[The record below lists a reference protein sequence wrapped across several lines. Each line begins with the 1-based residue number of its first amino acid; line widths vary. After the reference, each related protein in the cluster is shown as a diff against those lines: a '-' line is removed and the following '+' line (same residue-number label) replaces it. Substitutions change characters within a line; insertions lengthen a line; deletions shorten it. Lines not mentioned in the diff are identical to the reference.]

1 MLTLRKNQIEPVKK
15 GIEYFNEK
23 KPVPSIIVAPTAFGK
38 SIVIAQI
45 AKGIAEK
52 VLVIQPSKELLEQN
66 YEKFI
71 NLGGE
76 ATIYSASMGEKEIGD
91 VTYATI
97 GSIVNVAWKFKE
109 YGITKVIIDECDR
122 FPREPNG
129 MLRRF
134 LKGAGITYTLGL
146 TATPLKLQ
154 TNMGADGKPFSK
166 LVMLTNRSKKGNFF
180 KKIIYVAQIQ
190 EMVNLKF
197 WSRLEYQSYD
207 FNTGDLIY
215 NTTGAEYSNSS
226 IKKAYKNQKIS
237 SKIVKKVEE
246 LYNRRSI
253 LIAVPSIDEAK
264 ELTTMIPSCKAVYS
278 DMPPQERRETLEEFK
293 SGRLRCIAQVNILSV
308 GFDYPELDC
317 IITGR
322 PTASLS
328 WWYQFVGRVT
338 RIHPDKSEGLVV
350 DFVGAVPKFGKVEDI
365 YFKCD
370 DKSRWSMYGEGK
382 KLLTGIPIKE
392 IGLHIEGE
400 PSPYEKAAQGPSV
413 KMPFGKYAGKEII
426 QIPAHYRDWM
436 LDNFKWTPFN
446 QKIKDEI
453 LRLKNIGI

>member
-1 MLTLRKNQIEPVKK
+1 MQLRPNQIEPVRR
-15 GIEYFNEK
+15 GVEYFSEK

-38 SIVIAQI
+38 SIVIASI
-45 AKGIAEK
+45 AKEVGERL
-52 VLVIQPSKELLEQN
+52 LVIQPSKELLEQN
-66 YEKFI
+66 YNKFI
-71 NLGGE
+71 ALGGE
-76 ATIYSASMGEKEIGD
+76 ASIYSAAMGEKEIGN

-97 GSIVNVAWKFKE
+97 GSIVKVAGKFKE
-109 YGITKVIIDECDR
+109 MGITKVIIDECDR

-134 LKGAGITYTLGL
+134 LNGAGIVHTLGL

-154 TNMGADGKPFSK
+154 TNLGEDFKPFSK

-190 EMVNLKF
+190 EMVELGF

-207 FNTGDLIY
+207 FNTGDLVY
-215 NTTGAEYSNSS
+215 NTTGAEYSDVS
-226 IKKAYKNQKIS
+226 IKRAYKSQNIGD
-237 SKIVKKVEE
+237 KIVKKVEQ
-246 LYNRRSI
+246 LYGRKSI

-264 ELTTMIPSCKAVYS
+264 ELTTRIPSCRAVYS
-278 DMPPQERRETLEEFK
+278 DMPSAERNEIINDFK
-293 SGRLRCIAQVNILSV
+293 AGRLRCITQVNILSV

-338 RIHPDKSEGLVV
+338 RIHPNKSEGLVV

-365 YFKCD
+365 YFKEEENN
-370 DKSRWSMYGEGK
+370 WVMYGEGK
-382 KLLTGIPIKE
+382 KQLTGIPLSE

-400 PSPYEKAAQGPSV
+400 ATPQEKAAGGDKV
-413 KMPFGKYAGKEII
+413 FMPFGKFAGKEVRE
-426 QIPAHYRDWM
+426 IPISYREWM
-436 LDNFKWTPFN
+436 LTNFNWTPFN
-446 QKIKDEI
+446 QKVKDEI
-453 LRLKNIGI
+453 LRLKSIGI

>member
-1 MLTLRKNQIEPVKK
+1 MMLTLRKNQIEPVRI
-15 GIEYFNEK
+15 GIEYFSEK

-38 SIVIAQI
+38 SIVIAAI
-45 AKGIAEK
+45 AKGIGEK

-71 NLGGE
+71 NLGGK

-97 GSIVNVAWKFKE
+97 GSIVKVATKFKE
-109 YGITKVIIDECDR
+109 LGITKVIIDECDR

-134 LKGAGITYTLGL
+134 LKGAGIKYTLGL

-154 TNMGADGKPFSK
+154 TNMGQDGRPFSK
-166 LVMLTNRSKKGNFF
+166 LVMLTSRSKKGIFF

-190 EMVNLKF
+190 EMVESKF
-197 WSRLEYQSYD
+197 WSKLEYQSYD

-237 SKIVKKVEE
+237 GKIVKKVEE
-246 LYNRRSI
+246 LYDRRSI

-264 ELTTMIPSCKAVYS
+264 ALTTLIPSCKAVYS
-278 DMPPQERRETLEEFK
+278 DMPSQERKETLEEFK
-293 SGRLRCIAQVNILSV
+293 SGKLRCVAQVNILSV

-338 RIHPDKSEGLVV
+338 RIHPNKSEGLVI

-365 YFKCD
+365 YFKEEGLLW
-370 DKSRWSMYGEGK
+370 KMYGENK
-382 KLLTGIPIKE
+382 RLLTGIPIQE

-400 PSPYEKAAQGPSV
+400 KSPHEKAAEGV
-413 KMPFGKYAGKEII
+413 KVIMPFGKFARREVRE
-426 QIPAHYRDWM
+426 IPASYREWM
-436 LDNFKWTPFN
+436 LLNFNWTPFT

-453 LRLKNIGI
+453 LRLKSIGI

>member
-1 MLTLRKNQIEPVKK
+1 MLTLRNNQIEPVRK
-15 GIEYFNEK
+15 GIEYFSEK

-38 SIVIAQI
+38 SIVIAHI
-45 AKGIAEK
+45 AKGVGEK

-66 YEKFI
+66 YNKFI
-71 NLGGE
+71 NLGGD

-97 GSIVNVAWKFKE
+97 GSIVNIAWKFKE

-134 LKGAGITYTLGL
+134 LKGAGITHTLGL

-190 EMVNLKF
+190 EMVKEKF

-207 FNTGDLIY
+207 FNTGDLVY

-226 IKKAYKNQKIS
+226 IKKAYKLQKIS

-246 LYNRRSI
+246 LYNRKSI
-253 LIAVPSIDEAK
+253 LIAVPTIDAAK
-264 ELTTMIPSCKAVYS
+264 ELTTLIPSCKAVYS
-278 DMPPQERRETLEEFK
+278 EMPSQERKETLEEFK
-293 SGRLRCIAQVNILSV
+293 SGELRCVAQVNILSV

-338 RIHPDKSEGLVV
+338 RIHPNKSEGLVV
-350 DFVGAVPKFGKVEDI
+350 DFVGAVPKFGRVEDI
-365 YFKCD
+365 YFKE
-370 DKSRWSMYGEGK
+370 DKGRWSMYGEGK
-382 KLLTGIPIKE
+382 KLLTGIPLKE
-392 IGLHIEGE
+392 LGLHIEGQ
-400 PSPYEKAAQGPSV
+400 PSPHEKAAVGPSV
-413 KMPFGKYAGKEII
+413 KMPFGKYAGKEVR
-426 QIPAHYRDWM
+426 QIPAYYREWM

>member
-1 MLTLRKNQIEPVKK
+1 MFELRENQKEPVAK
-15 GIEYFNEK
+15 GIEYFSSK

-38 SIVIAQI
+38 SIVIAHI
-45 AKGIAEK
+45 AKGIGEK

-66 YEKFI
+66 YNKFT
-71 NLGGE
+71 NLGGK
-76 ATIYSASMGEKEIGD
+76 ATIYSASLGEKEIGD

-97 GSIVNVAWKFKE
+97 GSIINIASKFKD

-134 LKGAGITYTLGL
+134 LKGAGIKYILGL

-154 TNMGADGKPFSK
+154 TNMGEDGRPFSK
-166 LVMLTNRSKKGNFF
+166 LVMLTNRYKKGNFF
-180 KKIIYVAQIQ
+180 KKIIHVAQIQ
-190 EMVNLKF
+190 EMVELKF

-207 FNTGDLIY
+207 FDTGDLVY
-215 NTTGAEYSNSS
+215 NTTGADYTNSS
-226 IKKAYKNQKIS
+226 IKKAYKRQNITN
-237 SKIVKKVEE
+237 KIVKKVEE
-246 LYNRRSI
+246 LYNRKAI
-253 LIAVPSIDEAK
+253 LIAVPSINAAK
-264 ELTTMIPSCKAVYS
+264 ELTTLIPSCKAIYS
-278 DMPPQERRETLEEFK
+278 DMPNDERKETLEDFK
-293 SGRLRCIAQVNILSV
+293 AGRIRCIAQVNILSI

-338 RIHPDKSEGLVV
+338 RIHPNKSEGLVV
-350 DFVGAVPKFGKVEDI
+350 DFVGAVPQFGKVEDI
-365 YFKCD
+365 YFKEI
-370 DKSRWSMYGEGK
+370 DKRWEMYGEGK
-382 KLLTGIPIKE
+382 KLLTNIPIKE

-400 PSPYEKAAQGPSV
+400 PSPYEKAAKGPSV
-413 KMPFGKYAGKEII
+413 IMPFGKYAGKEVRE
-426 QIPAHYRDWM
+426 IPLYYRDWM
-436 LDNFKWTPFN
+436 LNNFNWTPFN

-453 LRLKNIGI
+453 LRLKSIGI

>member
-1 MLTLRKNQIEPVKK
+1 
-15 GIEYFNEK
+15 
-23 KPVPSIIVAPTAFGK
+23 
-38 SIVIAQI
+38 
-45 AKGIAEK
+45 
-52 VLVIQPSKELLEQN
+52 
-66 YEKFI
+66 
-71 NLGGE
+71 
-76 ATIYSASMGEKEIGD
+76 MGD
-91 VTYATI
+91 
-97 GSIVNVAWKFKE
+97 
-109 YGITKVIIDECDR
+109 
-122 FPREPNG
+122 
-129 MLRRF
+129 
-134 LKGAGITYTLGL
+134 
-146 TATPLKLQ
+146 
-154 TNMGADGKPFSK
+154 DGKPFSK

-190 EMVNLKF
+190 EMVELKF

-246 LYNRRSI
+246 LYNRKSI

-264 ELTTMIPSCKAVYS
+264 ELTTLIPSCKAVYS

-338 RIHPDKSEGLVV
+338 RIHPNKSEGLVV

-365 YFKCD
+365 YFKEED
-370 DKSRWSMYGEGK
+370 NGMWQMYGEDK
-382 KLLTGIPIKE
+382 KLLTGIPISE

-400 PSPYEKAAQGPSV
+400 KSPQEKAAEGV
-413 KMPFGKYAGKEII
+413 KVVMPFGKFAGKEVRE
-426 QIPAHYRDWM
+426 IPASYREWM
-436 LDNFKWTPFN
+436 LNNFSWTPFN
-446 QKIKDEI
+446 QKVKDEI
-453 LRLKNIGI
+453 LRLKSIGI

>member
-1 MLTLRKNQIEPVKK
+1 MQLRPNQIEPVKI
-15 GIEYFNEK
+15 GVAYFSEK

-38 SIVIAQI
+38 SIVIACI
-45 AKGIAEK
+45 AKEVGERL
-52 VLVIQPSKELLEQN
+52 LVIQPSKELLEQN
-66 YEKFI
+66 YNKFI
-71 NLGGE
+71 GLGGE
-76 ATIYSASMGEKEIGD
+76 ASIYSAAMGEKEIGN

-97 GSIVNVAWKFKE
+97 GSIVKVARKFKE
-109 YGITKVIIDECDR
+109 MGITKVIIDECDR

-134 LKGAGITYTLGL
+134 LTGAGIVHTLGL

-154 TNMGADGKPFSK
+154 TNLGADFKTYSK

-190 EMVNLKF
+190 EMVELGF

-207 FNTGDLIY
+207 FNTGDLVY
-215 NTTGAEYSNSS
+215 NTTGAEYSDAS
-226 IKKAYKNQKIS
+226 IKRAYKSQNIGD
-237 SKIVKKVEE
+237 KIVKKVEQ
-246 LYNRRSI
+246 LYNRKSI

-264 ELTTMIPSCKAVYS
+264 ELTTRIPSCKAVYS
-278 DMPPQERRETLEEFK
+278 DMPSAERKEIIDDFK
-293 SGRLRCIAQVNILSV
+293 AGRLRCITQVNILSV

-338 RIHPDKSEGLVV
+338 RIHPNKSEGLVV

-365 YFKCD
+365 YFKEEGTN
-370 DKSRWSMYGEGK
+370 WVMYGEGK
-382 KLLTGIPIKE
+382 KQLTGIPLTE

-400 PSPYEKAAQGPSV
+400 PTPQEKAAEGGPV
-413 KMPFGKYAGKEII
+413 IMPFGKFAGKDVKEIPI
-426 QIPAHYRDWM
+426 SYREWM
-436 LDNFKWTPFN
+436 LTNFNWTPFN
-446 QKIKDEI
+446 QKVKDEI
-453 LRLKNIGI
+453 LRLKSIGI

>member
-1 MLTLRKNQIEPVKK
+1 MFELRENQKEPVAK
-15 GIEYFNEK
+15 GIEYFSSK

-38 SIVIAQI
+38 SIVIAHI
-45 AKGIAEK
+45 AKGIGEK

-66 YEKFI
+66 YNKFT
-71 NLGGE
+71 NLGGK
-76 ATIYSASMGEKEIGD
+76 ATIYSASLGEKEIGD

-97 GSIVNVAWKFKE
+97 GSIINIASKFKD

-134 LKGAGITYTLGL
+134 LKGAGIKYILGL

-154 TNMGADGKPFSK
+154 TNMGEDGRPFSK

-180 KKIIYVAQIQ
+180 KKIIHVAQIQ
-190 EMVNLKF
+190 EMVELKF

-207 FNTGDLIY
+207 FDTGDLVY
-215 NTTGAEYSNSS
+215 NTTGADYTNSS
-226 IKKAYKNQKIS
+226 IKKAYKRQNITN
-237 SKIVKKVEE
+237 KIVKKVEE
-246 LYNRRSI
+246 LYNRKAI
-253 LIAVPSIDEAK
+253 LIAVPSINAAK
-264 ELTTMIPSCKAVYS
+264 ELTTLIPSCKAIYS
-278 DMPPQERRETLEEFK
+278 DMPNDERKETLEDFK
-293 SGRLRCIAQVNILSV
+293 AGRIRCIAQVNILSI

-338 RIHPDKSEGLVV
+338 RIHPNKSEGLVV
-350 DFVGAVPKFGKVEDI
+350 DFVGAVPQFGKVEDI
-365 YFKCD
+365 YFKEI
-370 DKSRWSMYGEGK
+370 DKRWEMYGEGK
-382 KLLTGIPIKE
+382 KLLTNIPIKE

-400 PSPYEKAAQGPSV
+400 PSPYEKAAKGPSV
-413 KMPFGKYAGKEII
+413 IMPFGKYAGKEVRE
-426 QIPAHYRDWM
+426 IPLYYRDWM
-436 LDNFKWTPFN
+436 LNNFNWTPFN

-453 LRLKNIGI
+453 LRLKSIGI

>member
-1 MLTLRKNQIEPVKK
+1 MLTLRNNQIEPVEK
-15 GIEYFNEK
+15 GIAYFSEK

-38 SIVIAQI
+38 SIVIAHI
-45 AKGIAEK
+45 AKGVGEK

-66 YEKFI
+66 YNKFI
-71 NLGGE
+71 NLGGD
-76 ATIYSASMGEKEIGD
+76 ATIYSAAMGEKEIGD

-97 GSIVNVAWKFKE
+97 GSIVNIATKFKK
-109 YGITKVIIDECDR
+109 YGISKVIIDECDR

-134 LKGAGITYTLGL
+134 LKGAGIVHTLGL

-154 TNMGADGKPFSK
+154 TNMGADGRPFSK

-190 EMVNLKF
+190 EMVKEKF

-207 FNTGDLIY
+207 FNTGDLVY

-226 IKKAYKNQKIS
+226 IKRAYKNQNIS

-246 LYNRRSI
+246 LYNRKSI
-253 LIAVPSIDEAK
+253 LIAVPTIDAAK
-264 ELTTMIPSCKAVYS
+264 ELTKLIPSCKAVYS
-278 DMPPQERRETLEEFK
+278 EMPPQERKETLKEFR
-293 SGRLRCIAQVNILSV
+293 SGELRCVAQVNILSV

-338 RIHPDKSEGLVV
+338 RIHPNKSEGLIV
-350 DFVGAVPKFGKVEDI
+350 DFVGAVPKFGRVEDI
-365 YFKCD
+365 YFKEE
-370 DKSRWSMYGEGK
+370 KGMWKMYGEGK
-382 KLLTGIPIKE
+382 KLLTGIPLKE
-392 IGLHIEGE
+392 IGLHIEGQ
-400 PSPYEKAAQGPSV
+400 PSPHEKASFGPSV
-413 KMPFGKYAGKEII
+413 KMPFGKYAGKEVR
-426 QIPAHYRDWM
+426 QIPAYYRDWM

>member
-1 MLTLRKNQIEPVKK
+1 MFKLRENQKEPVAK
-15 GIEYFNEK
+15 GIEYFSSK

-38 SIVIAQI
+38 SIVIAHI
-45 AKGIAEK
+45 AKGIGEK

-66 YEKFI
+66 YNKFT
-71 NLGGE
+71 NLGGK
-76 ATIYSASMGEKEIGD
+76 ATIYSASLGEKEIGD

-97 GSIVNVAWKFKE
+97 GSIINIASKFKD

-134 LKGAGITYTLGL
+134 LKGAGIKYILGL

-154 TNMGADGKPFSK
+154 TNMGEDGRPFSK

-180 KKIIYVAQIQ
+180 KKIIHVAQIQ
-190 EMVNLKF
+190 EMVELKF

-207 FNTGDLIY
+207 FDTGDLVY
-215 NTTGAEYSNSS
+215 NTTGADYTNSS
-226 IKKAYKNQKIS
+226 IKKAYKRQNITN
-237 SKIVKKVEE
+237 KIVKKVEE
-246 LYNRRSI
+246 LYNRKAI
-253 LIAVPSIDEAK
+253 LIAVPSINAAK
-264 ELTTMIPSCKAVYS
+264 ELTTLIPSCKAIYS
-278 DMPPQERRETLEEFK
+278 DMPNDERRETLEDFK
-293 SGRLRCIAQVNILSV
+293 AGRIRCIAQVNILSI

-338 RIHPDKSEGLVV
+338 RIHPNKSEGLVV
-350 DFVGAVPKFGKVEDI
+350 DFVGAVPQFGKVEDI
-365 YFKCD
+365 YFKEI
-370 DKSRWSMYGEGK
+370 DKRWEMYGEGK
-382 KLLTGIPIKE
+382 KLLTNIPIKE

-400 PSPYEKAAQGPSV
+400 PSPYEKAAKGPSV
-413 KMPFGKYAGKEII
+413 IMPFGKYAGKEVRE
-426 QIPAHYRDWM
+426 IPLYYRDWM
-436 LDNFKWTPFN
+436 LTNFNWTPFN
-446 QKIKDEI
+446 QTIKDEI
-453 LRLKNIGI
+453 LRLKSIGI

>member
-1 MLTLRKNQIEPVKK
+1 MQLRPNQIEPVRK
-15 GIEYFNEK
+15 GVEYFSEK

-38 SIVIAQI
+38 SIVIASI
-45 AKGIAEK
+45 AKEVGERL
-52 VLVIQPSKELLEQN
+52 LVIQPSKELLEQN
-66 YEKFI
+66 YNKFI
-71 NLGGE
+71 GLGGE
-76 ATIYSASMGEKEIGD
+76 ASIYSAAMGEKEIGN

-97 GSIVNVAWKFKE
+97 GSIVKIAHKFKE
-109 YGITKVIIDECDR
+109 MGITKVIIDECDR

-134 LKGAGITYTLGL
+134 LNGAGIVHTLGL

-154 TNMGADGKPFSK
+154 TNLGEDGRPFSK
-166 LVMLTNRSKKGNFF
+166 LVMLTSRSKKGNFF

-190 EMVNLKF
+190 EMVELGF

-207 FNTGDLIY
+207 FNTGDLVY
-215 NTTGAEYSNSS
+215 NTTGADYSDAS
-226 IKKAYKNQKIS
+226 IKRAYKSQNIGD
-237 SKIVKKVEE
+237 KIVKKVEQ
-246 LYNRRSI
+246 LYNRKAI

-264 ELTTMIPSCKAVYS
+264 ELTTRIPSCRAVYS
-278 DMPPQERRETLEEFK
+278 DMPAAERKEIIDDFK
-293 SGRLRCIAQVNILSV
+293 SGKLRCITQVNILSV

-338 RIHPDKSEGLVV
+338 RIHPNKPEGLIV

-365 YFKCD
+365 YFKEEENG
-370 DKSRWSMYGEGK
+370 WIMYGEDK
-382 KLLTGIPIKE
+382 KQLTGIPLSE

-400 PSPYEKAAQGPSV
+400 ATPQEKAASGEKV
-413 KMPFGKYAGKEII
+413 LMPFGKFAGKEVRE
-426 QIPAHYRDWM
+426 IPPSYREWM
-436 LDNFKWTPFN
+436 LTNFNWNPFN
-446 QKIKDEI
+446 QKVKDEI
-453 LRLKNIGI
+453 LRLKSIGI

>member
-1 MLTLRKNQIEPVKK
+1 MLTLRNNQIEPVRR
-15 GIEYFNEK
+15 GIEYFSTK

-38 SIVIAQI
+38 SIVIAAI
-45 AKGIAEK
+45 AKGVGEK
-52 VLVIQPSKELLEQN
+52 LLVIQPSKELLEQN
-66 YEKFI
+66 YNKFI

-76 ATIYSASMGEKEIGD
+76 ATIYSAAMGEKEIGD

-97 GSIVNVAWKFKE
+97 GSIVNIASKFKE

-134 LKGAGITYTLGL
+134 LKGAGIVHTLGL

-154 TNMGADGKPFSK
+154 TNMGQDGKPFSK

-180 KKIIYVAQIQ
+180 KEIIHIAQIQ
-190 EMVNLKF
+190 EMVESKF

-207 FNTGDLIY
+207 FNTGDLVY

-226 IKKAYKNQKIS
+226 IKRAYKNQKIS
-237 SKIVKKVEE
+237 SKIVKKVQE

-264 ELTTMIPSCKAVYS
+264 ELTTLIPSCKAVYS
-278 DMPPQERRETLEEFK
+278 DMPTSERQEIIEDFK
-293 SGRLRCIAQVNILSV
+293 AGRLRCIAQVNILTV

-338 RIHPDKSEGLVV
+338 RIHPNKSEGLVV

-365 YFKCD
+365 YFKD
-370 DKSRWSMYGEGK
+370 EGTMWKMYGEGK
-382 KLLTGIPIKE
+382 KLLTGIPIQE

-400 PSPYEKAAQGPSV
+400 KSPHEKAAEGGKV
-413 KMPFGKYAGKEII
+413 LMPFGKFAGREVRE
-426 QIPAHYRDWM
+426 IPASYRDWM
-436 LDNFKWTPFN
+436 LTNFNWTPFN

-453 LRLKNIGI
+453 LRLKSIGI

>member
-1 MLTLRKNQIEPVKK
+1 
-15 GIEYFNEK
+15 
-23 KPVPSIIVAPTAFGK
+23 
-38 SIVIAQI
+38 
-45 AKGIAEK
+45 
-52 VLVIQPSKELLEQN
+52 
-66 YEKFI
+66 
-71 NLGGE
+71 
-76 ATIYSASMGEKEIGD
+76 
-91 VTYATI
+91 
-97 GSIVNVAWKFKE
+97 
-109 YGITKVIIDECDR
+109 
-122 FPREPNG
+122 

-134 LKGAGITYTLGL
+134 LKGAGIKYTLGL

-154 TNMGADGKPFSK
+154 TNMGQDGRPFSK
-166 LVMLTNRSKKGNFF
+166 LVMLTSRSKKGIFF

-190 EMVNLKF
+190 EMVESKF
-197 WSRLEYQSYD
+197 WSKLEYQSYD

-237 SKIVKKVEE
+237 GKIVKKVEE
-246 LYNRRSI
+246 LYDRRSI

-264 ELTTMIPSCKAVYS
+264 ALTTLIPSCKAVYS
-278 DMPPQERRETLEEFK
+278 DMPSQERKETLEEFK
-293 SGRLRCIAQVNILSV
+293 SGKLRCVAQVNILSV

-338 RIHPDKSEGLVV
+338 RIHPNKSEGLVI

-365 YFKCD
+365 YFKEEGLLW
-370 DKSRWSMYGEGK
+370 KMYGENK
-382 KLLTGIPIKE
+382 RLLTGIPIQE

-400 PSPYEKAAQGPSV
+400 KSPHEKAAEGIKV
-413 KMPFGKYAGKEII
+413 IMPFGKFARREVRE
-426 QIPAHYRDWM
+426 IPASYREWM
-436 LDNFKWTPFN
+436 LINFKWTPFN

-453 LRLKNIGI
+453 LRLKSIGI

>member
-1 MLTLRKNQIEPVKK
+1 MFELRENQKEPVKK
-15 GIEYFNEK
+15 GIEYFSSK

-38 SIVIAQI
+38 SIVIAHI
-45 AKGIAEK
+45 AKGIGEK

-66 YEKFI
+66 YNKFT
-71 NLGGE
+71 NLGGK
-76 ATIYSASMGEKEIGD
+76 ATIYSASLGEKEIGD

-97 GSIVNVAWKFKE
+97 GSIINIASKFKD

-134 LKGAGITYTLGL
+134 LKGAGIKYILGL

-154 TNMGADGKPFSK
+154 TNMGDDGKPFSK

-180 KKIIYVAQIQ
+180 KKIIHVAQIQ
-190 EMVNLKF
+190 EMVDLEF
-197 WSRLEYQSYD
+197 WSKLEYQSYD
-207 FNTGDLIY
+207 FNTGDLVY
-215 NTTGAEYSNSS
+215 NTTGADYTNSS
-226 IKKAYKNQKIS
+226 IKKAYKKQNITN
-237 SKIVKKVEE
+237 KIVKKVEE
-246 LYNRRSI
+246 LYNRKAI
-253 LIAVPSIDEAK
+253 LIAVPSINAAK
-264 ELTTMIPSCKAVYS
+264 ELTTLIPSCKAVYS
-278 DMPPQERRETLEEFK
+278 DMPNDERKEVLDDFK
-293 SGRLRCIAQVNILSV
+293 AGRLRCVAQVNILSI

-338 RIHPDKSEGLVV
+338 RIHPNKTEGLIV
-350 DFVGAVPKFGKVEDI
+350 DFVGAVPQFGKVENI
-365 YFKCD
+365 YFKEI
-370 DKSRWSMYGEGK
+370 DKRWEMYGESK
-382 KLLTGIPIKE
+382 KLLTNIPINE

-400 PSPYEKAAQGPSV
+400 PSPQEKAAQGPSV
-413 KMPFGKYAGKEII
+413 IMPFGKYAGKEVRD
-426 QIPAHYRDWM
+426 IPLYYREWM
-436 LDNFKWTPFN
+436 LEKFNWTPFN

-453 LRLKNIGI
+453 LRLKSIGI

>member
-1 MLTLRKNQIEPVKK
+1 MQLRPNQIEPVKI
-15 GIEYFNEK
+15 GVAYFSEK

-38 SIVIAQI
+38 SIVIACI
-45 AKGIAEK
+45 AKEVGERL
-52 VLVIQPSKELLEQN
+52 LVIQPSKELLEQN
-66 YEKFI
+66 YNKFI
-71 NLGGE
+71 GLGGE
-76 ATIYSASMGEKEIGD
+76 ASIYSAAMGEKEIGN

-97 GSIVNVAWKFKE
+97 GSIVKVAGKFKE
-109 YGITKVIIDECDR
+109 LGITKVIIDECDR

-134 LKGAGITYTLGL
+134 LKGAGIVHTLGL

-154 TNMGADGKPFSK
+154 TNLGADFKPFSK

-190 EMVNLKF
+190 EMVELGF

-207 FNTGDLIY
+207 FNTGDLVY
-215 NTTGAEYSNSS
+215 NTTGADYSDIS
-226 IKKAYKNQKIS
+226 IKRAYKSQNIGD
-237 SKIVKKVEE
+237 KIVKKVEQ
-246 LYNRRSI
+246 LYGRKSI

-264 ELTTMIPSCKAVYS
+264 ELTTRIPSCRAVYS
-278 DMPPQERRETLEEFK
+278 DMPSAERNEIINDFK
-293 SGRLRCIAQVNILSV
+293 AGRLRCITQVNILSV

-338 RIHPDKSEGLVV
+338 RIHPNKSEGLVV

-365 YFKCD
+365 YFKEEGTN
-370 DKSRWSMYGEGK
+370 WVMYGEGNK
-382 KLLTGIPIKE
+382 QLTGIPLTE

-400 PSPYEKAAQGPSV
+400 STPQEKAAEGGKV
-413 KMPFGKYAGKEII
+413 LMPFGKFAGKDIKEIPI
-426 QIPAHYRDWM
+426 SYREWM
-436 LDNFKWTPFN
+436 LVNFSWTPFN
-446 QKIKDEI
+446 QKVKDEI
-453 LRLKNIGI
+453 LRLKSIGI

>member
-1 MLTLRKNQIEPVKK
+1 MLTLRKNQIEPVRK
-15 GIEYFNEK
+15 GIEYFSEK

-38 SIVIAQI
+38 SIVIAHI
-45 AKGIAEK
+45 AKGVGEK

-66 YEKFI
+66 YNKFI

-97 GSIVNVAWKFKE
+97 GSIVNIATKFKE
-109 YGITKVIIDECDR
+109 YGISKVIIDECDR

-134 LKGAGITYTLGL
+134 LKGAGIVHTLGL

-154 TNMGADGKPFSK
+154 TNMGLDGKPFSK

-180 KKIIYVAQIQ
+180 KKIIHVAQIQ
-190 EMVNLKF
+190 EMVEEKF

-207 FNTGDLIY
+207 FNTGDLVY

-226 IKKAYKNQKIS
+226 IKKAYKNQNIS

-246 LYNRRSI
+246 LYNRKSI
-253 LIAVPSIDEAK
+253 LIAVPTIDAAL
-264 ELTTMIPSCKAVYS
+264 ELSRLIPSCKAVYS
-278 DMPPQERRETLEEFK
+278 DMPGDERKETLRQFT
-293 SGRLRCIAQVNILSV
+293 SGELRCVAQVNILSV

-338 RIHPDKSEGLVV
+338 RIHPNKSEGLVV
-350 DFVGAVPKFGKVEDI
+350 DFVGAVPKFGRVEDI
-365 YFKCD
+365 YFKE
-370 DKSRWSMYGEGK
+370 DKGRWSMYGEGK
-382 KLLTGIPIKE
+382 KLLTGIPLKE

-400 PSPYEKAAQGPSV
+400 PSPHEKASIGPSV
-413 KMPFGKYAGKEII
+413 KMPFGKYAGKEIRE
-426 QIPAHYRDWM
+426 IPAYYREWM
-436 LDNFKWTPFN
+436 LTNFKWTPFN

-453 LRLKNIGI
+453 LRLKSIGI